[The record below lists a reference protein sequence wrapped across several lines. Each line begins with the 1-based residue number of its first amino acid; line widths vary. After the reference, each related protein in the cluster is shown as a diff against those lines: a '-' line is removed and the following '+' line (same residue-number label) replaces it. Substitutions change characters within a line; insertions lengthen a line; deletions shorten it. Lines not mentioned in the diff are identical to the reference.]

1 MANPMTTIAASV
13 CDNGENHRRALIVF
27 SIESFRVCE
36 TGAISGAVPPPG
48 AASAFQARAATLR
61 EIGPPAQIFSEPRE
75 ARTRQFLQRVIGAGR
90 L

>member
-1 MANPMTTIAASV
+1 MIGTADRPQRDRGIERDIAS
-13 CDNGENHRRALIVF
+13 
-27 SIESFRVCE
+27 RV
-36 TGAISGAVPPPG
+36 
-48 AASAFQARAATLR
+48 AFIDEGTLR